1 LIAEQDTNI
10 DLKALSKAIG
20 CANLSFGSPERLMQ
34 NLGIRPGAVT
44 PLSMI
49 NGVQNNVSLFMDSSL
64 RNCSK
69 IYVHPLVNDRTL
81 EMSLVEL
88 ERFLGIIGVD
98 FDWIDF

>member
-1 LIAEQDTNI
+1 
-10 DLKALSKAIG
+10 
-20 CANLSFGSPERLMQ
+20 
-34 NLGIRPGAVT
+34 
-44 PLSMI
+44 MI